1 MNTNDDAGRP
11 SSCLVAVQLPRFVLV
26 LECTMPARDGPC
38 TQTGCRYHLAH
49 RRPAEGRLEPTTD
62 CALSVANEGPHTTE
76 EIGRIAGLTRAR
88 VRQLEASGL
97 KKLARC
103 PALRRLHDE
112 SK

>member
-1 MNTNDDAGRP
+1 MNTNDEAERR
-11 SSCLVAVQLPRFVLV
+11 SSCPAAIQLPRFVLA

-38 TQTGCRYHLAH
+38 TQTACRYHLAH
-49 RRPAEGRLEPTTD
+49 HRSVEHQLEPTRD

-88 VRQLEASGL
+88 VRQLEASAL

>member
-1 MNTNDDAGRP
+1 MNTNDEAERP
-11 SSCLVAVQLPRFVLV
+11 SSCPAAIQLPRFVLV
-26 LECTMPARDGPC
+26 LECTMPARYGPC

-49 RRPAEGRLEPTTD
+49 RRSVEHRLEPTRD

-88 VRQLEASGL
+88 VRQLEASAL